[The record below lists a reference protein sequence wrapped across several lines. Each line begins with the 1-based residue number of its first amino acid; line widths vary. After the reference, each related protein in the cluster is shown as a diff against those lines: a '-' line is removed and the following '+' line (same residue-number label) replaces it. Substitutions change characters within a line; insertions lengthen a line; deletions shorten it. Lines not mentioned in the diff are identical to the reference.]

1 MAVVLVAGG
10 TGFIGSHIVR
20 RLTADG
26 HRVIVMSRNPEKARG
41 KVPAGVEVRAG
52 DTTDA
57 ATLGPVLEGV
67 EVVVSAVQFPN
78 HPVENPR
85 KGYTYIRVDGEGTVH
100 LVEAARKAG
109 VQRFVYLSGAGTREG
124 QTRPWFIAKLM
135 AEKAIRESGV
145 PYTIFRPSWVYGPED
160 RSLNK
165 FATFA
170 RLLPFVPVIG
180 SGKTRVQPLFVEDLA
195 QAVAASLRTGAAIN
209 QTYEIGG
216 PEELTMDEIIRIM
229 LRVMGRRKPLLHS
242 PAGLMKIAAWP
253 LQFLPAAPLSPG
265 AVDFVLM
272 EEPVDNTLAQRDLGL
287 KLTPLAE
294 GLSHLRTARR

>member
-1 MAVVLVAGG
+1 MAVVVVAGG

-20 RLTADG
+20 LLAGEG
-26 HRVIVMSRNPEKARG
+26 HRVIVLSRNPERARG
-41 KVPAGVEVRAG
+41 KLPPGVEIRTG

-57 ATLGPVLEGV
+57 ATLGPALEGA

-85 KGYTYIRVDGEGTVH
+85 RGYTYIRVDGEGTVR
-100 LVEAARKAG
+100 LVEAARRAG
-109 VQRFVYLSGAGTREG
+109 AQRFVYLSGAGTREG

-135 AEKAIRESGV
+135 AEMAIRESGI

-195 QAVAASLRTGAAIN
+195 KAVAASLRTEAAVN
-209 QTYEIGG
+209 QTYDIGG
-216 PEELTMDEIIRIM
+216 PEELTMDEIIRTM
-229 LRVMGRRKPLLHS
+229 LRVMGRRRPLLHS
-242 PAGLMKIAAWP
+242 PAGLVKLAAWP
-253 LQFLPAAPLSPG
+253 LQFLPAPPLSPA

-272 EEPVDNTLAQRDLGL
+272 EEPVDNTPALRDLGI

-294 GLSHLRTARR
+294 GLSYLRAR